1 MMMMMMIMMMMI
13 MIDILFILKIFITIT
28 TITGDD
34 EYYYNHH
41 NDNYN
46 KNNVNHH
53 HHRHHH
59 FEHLL
64 CPSSSVIDFNID
76 GYFTYP
82 IDLFYP
88 KYFDSLLSDI
98 NYHHH
103 QQHDN
108 KKSVNNHNYSHYFN
122 KKKNHQIYH
131 HSFTSKTSNID
142 ELLKYIHDN
151 SNITG
156 SPHYDLNYHHS
167 HYVDDN
173 NEDGDDPYNIEVY
186 NCSKPDYDNANIKY
200 HPHSHHVCVTNRLFK
215 CPISIHDIID
225 ATNFMINHDDHYHKD
240 NDHHHQEGYDN
251 YSNQH
256 EYDNQDDNYKQPLHT
271 LHVRSYTV

>member
-1 MMMMMMIMMMMI
+1 MMMMMMMMMMI
-13 MIDILFILKIFITIT
+13 IDILFIMKFFITITTGTVT

-34 EYYYNHH
+34 EYHH
-41 NDNYN
+41 NHYHDNNN
-46 KNNVNHH
+46 KNNHH

-59 FEHLL
+59 FVQLL
-64 CPSSSVIDFNID
+64 CPSSSIINFNID

-88 KYFDSLLSDI
+88 KYFDSLLNDI
-98 NYHHH
+98 NYHHQHH

-108 KKSVNNHNYSHYFN
+108 KSVNNHNYSHYFN
-122 KKKNHQIYH
+122 KKQIYH
-131 HSFTSKTSNID
+131 HTFRKTSNID
-142 ELLKYIHDN
+142 ELLQYIHDN
-151 SNITG
+151 SNMTG
-156 SPHYDLNYHHS
+156 SPHHDLNYHHS
-167 HYVDDN
+167 HYDDDN
-173 NEDGDDPYNIEVY
+173 NEGGDDPYNIEVY

-225 ATNFMINHDDHYHKD
+225 ATNFMINDDHQD
-240 NDHHHQEGYDN
+240 NKVDYDN

-256 EYDNQDDNYKQPLHT
+256 EYDNQDDHYKQPLHT
-271 LHVRSYTV
+271 LHVSEIMLLCCLIV